1 VSAQRLE
8 RGAHLGGEQVRPG
21 WPGSRV
27 VTSWT
32 SQVLPSGSVKEQ
44 NDPLLVW
51 SGSGPGWR
59 ASAGNGGPCQIALV
73 RPAQKGALG
82 PLVRGG

>member
-1 VSAQRLE
+1 
-8 RGAHLGGEQVRPG
+8 
-21 WPGSRV
+21 
-27 VTSWT
+27 
-32 SQVLPSGSVKEQ
+32 VLPSGSVKEQ